1 MSGSPSRAD
10 GNLSSARIER
20 QLEDGATQDLLAVEL
35 KHDRQIDYDSNLTHV
50 TDTQIEPDVPLQLEE
65 LYDNTQS
72 HDFDP
77 EFKSSPRVSGPILLR
92 RPPSSGNVPGK
103 AFKMAPAIKTPL
115 DTVGNRRF
123 PGQSPRAGSQETPP
137 PSGQRGT
144 SAVLQRLPSMAQ
156 VPPRNTHSP
165 NRIHLPPPQGNPQ
178 KHSVSAESHSE
189 AALPVASQADRVGD
203 PKVRRSTG
211 QPKTQKSKGTKK
223 PKKPG
228 IAENAA
234 LADLPSLPRRAQPQ
248 KMPTPTESSVPRG
261 GDILPPIPGFGPT
274 TSDDGP
280 YPNSKRNQSTVSHQ
294 NGISPPSSNHAN
306 GHLPPGGEPGTETK
320 HSNHTTH
327 QQDPLTPY
335 HAIEEE
341 RNGRSVINMK
351 VSRYER
357 SQRASEAA
365 TKAPLLAYP
374 SQKSLVDPAHGV
386 DSPKACVEMS
396 RGLTAMEAI
405 TIDDEDSV
413 PPVRPTT
420 KEQRARNPLQERRVN
435 GQTNHTE
442 IHPKARHDRAKVE
455 KPKRKHSKPRTVAGV
470 TGGQLP
476 KPQSK
481 PARSAAAQK
490 PPSTKAA
497 IGKTEPHLPQNLGN
511 ATILTPAGDAPNP
524 EADDHGM
531 QGIETFGNVPLTTPR
546 PEVSNPAMS
555 TDDLI
560 QVLQHRSK
568 AEKETMAAMI
578 AAERMHQA
586 QNASLLKEKVRLSEL
601 VESLTTTNAQ
611 CQERLQKFSA
621 AMQGPDS
628 KFAQHQNYMAGLGND
643 LDLLRSEFT
652 AFLDTHRAVR
662 TEWIS
667 LKEGTDE
674 ATACFNIM
682 RDRVKELRDPL
693 GDLTDAKVELTRLQ
707 GIAENLQSQL
717 EEKTGMLATERDRNA
732 GLERRLEHD
741 ALGHQE
747 LKELFAGHRR
757 SIMEKLAEL
766 HTVVELANAKE
777 DDANGSKLDDCLRLI
792 KDMRSAE
799 KVTPTDIE
807 NINSMIS
814 ALSQS
819 MFCRF
824 DESDDVLNQTFTAS
838 RDVELHLKNLFT
850 SLKADLR
857 SEHELTDQI
866 TQLRE
871 ENARQ
876 GKVAD
881 AEASALA
888 DARQHL
894 EELQSEKFDLQ
905 QRITKFDLEIA
916 TCKAQPLD
924 SPQTVQRLKDTE
936 DRNTEL
942 NDRLTL
948 AQVELAKAEGKIQAL
963 LDDQNRLRPDLADLK
978 QRFEACQV
986 TIASFD
992 RQKVDLEEKA
1002 EQRVAEAKAQC
1013 ENEANIKVQQQ
1024 KLDFD
1029 DRVRQLA
1036 QLREAAE
1043 DRSAAA
1049 REEIESRR
1057 ASETTALSKL
1067 SQLRGSEASLTIKG
1081 AELEKRNATL
1091 EVRVQSLEEQL
1102 ESKEVDLQNYQESQA
1117 CTEDELRQVSQS
1129 LATAYSE
1136 GKKDKALIVTQR
1148 TDLESLHTQLANV
1161 EASKK
1166 QQSPRA
1172 SLELQSLRQQAEEAQ
1187 TFRQITE
1194 AFQERL
1200 RFALSINLPPGNA
1213 EEGIVTSIEMIEMRL
1228 AELTNG
1234 SHQESGSIV
1243 GTAANILLPTEPV
1256 EGRPRRRANR
1266 NSVPSKISPAL
1277 RGSDVASKAEISIQ
1291 KITPRV
1297 TFRTD
1302 MTSEK
1307 IEAISKFQSPNKR
1320 VIQSVGQRCPPET
1333 PSFARF
1339 EERLQTTSPLT
1350 PLEEV
1355 DFVEVPSP
1363 PSKVCT
1369 ADRAHQIKPHA
1380 ASKHPKTPSDPNKKN
1395 PQYDFS
1401 DESPRPKSGRGLIE
1415 EKTVAETERHVKAA
1429 IAAYSSK
1436 TLQATNL
1443 DAADVSDDDTASRY
1457 ISNIRDLFKSKPPS
1471 ASQSAATVG
1480 PGHSRAVP
1488 SSKVPLHSALK
1499 RKRKQ
1504 SDAQSESSGIFAGR
1518 VSKKPAKEAA
1528 EIPDSQSQGQVG
1540 NGLFQ
1545 QSSQASISSH
1555 SRAKSGQS
1563 DQAPPSRA
1571 KSRPKTR
1578 RTYGTG
1584 QRYNLREE
1592 RFNKELDP

>member
-1 MSGSPSRAD
+1 MSGPPSCAD
-10 GNLSSARIER
+10 GNWSSPRFER
-20 QLEDGATQDLLAVEL
+20 QLEDGATQGPLAVEL

-50 TDTQIEPDVPLQLEE
+50 TDTQIEPDVSLHLEE
-65 LYDNTQS
+65 LYDNSQS

-77 EFKSSPRVSGPILLR
+77 ESKSSPRVSGPILLQ
-92 RPPSSGNVPGK
+92 RPPSSGDVLGK
-103 AFKMAPAIKTPL
+103 AFKMAPAIRAPV
-115 DTVGNRRF
+115 DNIGNRRF
-123 PGQSPRAGSQETPP
+123 PGQHPRAGSQETPP

-144 SAVLQRLPSMAQ
+144 SVVLQRLPSVAQ
-156 VPPRNTHSP
+156 VPSGNNHSP
-165 NRIHLPPPQGNPQ
+165 NRIHFPPQQGNPQ
-178 KHSVSAESHSE
+178 TNPVPVVSHSE

-203 PKVRRSTG
+203 SKAIRSTS
-211 QPKTQKSKGTKK
+211 QPKTKKSKGTKK
-223 PKKPG
+223 PKKHG

-234 LADLPSLPRRAQPQ
+234 LADLPSLPRGAQPSQ
-248 KMPTPTESSVPRG
+248 KMPTPTESLVQRG
-261 GDILPPIPGFGPT
+261 GDILPPIPGLGPT
-274 TSDDGP
+274 TSDDAP

-294 NGISPPSSNHAN
+294 NGISPLSSNHAN
-306 GHLPPGGEPGTETK
+306 DQLPPGGEPGTETK
-320 HSNHTTH
+320 HTNHTTH
-327 QQDPLTPY
+327 QQVPLNPY

-341 RNGRSVINMK
+341 RNGRLDVNMK
-351 VSRYER
+351 VSGFER
-357 SQRASEAA
+357 PQRASEAA
-365 TKAPLLAYP
+365 TKAPFLAHP
-374 SQKSLVDPAHGV
+374 SQNTLVNPTRGV
-386 DSPKACVEMS
+386 DSPNACVETS

-405 TIDDEDSV
+405 TIDDEDNV
-413 PPVRPTT
+413 PPMRPTT

-442 IHPKARHDRAKVE
+442 VHPKTRHNHAKVE
-455 KPKRKHSKPRTVAGV
+455 KPKRKHSGPRTVAGA

-490 PPSTKAA
+490 PSSIKAA
-497 IGKTEPHLPQNLGN
+497 TGKTEPHLPQNSGN
-511 ATILTPAGDAPNP
+511 ATSLTSAGDAPNS
-524 EADDHGM
+524 EADNHGM
-531 QGIETFGNVPLTTPR
+531 KGVETFGNVPLTTPR
-546 PEVSNPAMS
+546 PEVSNPAIS

-586 QNASLLKEKVRLSEL
+586 QNASLLKEKVQLSEL
-601 VESLTTTNAQ
+601 VESLTATNAQ
-611 CQERLQKFSA
+611 CQERLHKFAA

-628 KFAQHQNYMAGLGND
+628 KFVQHQKYMAGLGND
-643 LDLLRSEFT
+643 LDLLRSEYT

-667 LKEGTDE
+667 LKEGYDE
-674 ATACFNIM
+674 ATACYNIM

-747 LKELFAGHRR
+747 LKDLFAGHRR

-777 DDANGSKLDDCLRLI
+777 EDANGSKLDDCLRLI
-792 KDMRSAE
+792 KDMRSAD
-799 KVTPTDIE
+799 KVTPADIE
-807 NINSMIS
+807 NINSMIN
-814 ALSQS
+814 ALSQ
-819 MFCRF
+819 RF

-838 RDVELHLKNLFT
+838 RDVELHLRNLFT

-871 ENARQ
+871 ENARL
-876 GKVAD
+876 GKVVD
-881 AEASALA
+881 AGASALA

-905 QRITKFDLEIA
+905 QRIIKFDLEIA

-1002 EQRVAEAKAQC
+1002 EQRVAEARAQC

-1024 KLDFD
+1024 ELEFN
-1029 DRVRQLA
+1029 DRVHQLA
-1036 QLREAAE
+1036 QLRQAAE

-1057 ASETTALSKL
+1057 ASETTAL
-1067 SQLRGSEASLTIKG
+1067 RGSEASLTIKG

-1091 EVRVQSLEEQL
+1091 EERVQSLEEQL
-1102 ESKEVDLQNYQESQA
+1102 ESKEVDLQNYKESQA
-1117 CTEDELRQVSQS
+1117 CTDDELRQVSQS

-1148 TDLESLHTQLANV
+1148 TDLESLRTQLANV

-1172 SLELQSLRQQAEEAQ
+1172 SLELQSLRQQAGEAQ

-1200 RFALSINLPPGNA
+1200 RVALSIILPPINA
-1213 EEGIVTSIEMIEMRL
+1213 EEGILTSIEMIEKRL
-1228 AELTNG
+1228 VELTDG
-1234 SHQESGSIV
+1234 SHLESGPIV
-1243 GTAANILLPTEPV
+1243 GSAANIQLPAEPV

-1266 NSVPSKISPAL
+1266 NSVPTKISPTR
-1277 RGSDVASKAEISIQ
+1277 RGSDIASKAEISMQ

-1307 IEAISKFQSPNKR
+1307 IEAISKYQSPNKR
-1320 VIQSVGQRCPPET
+1320 VMQSVGQRCPPET

-1363 PSKVCT
+1363 PSQVCT
-1369 ADRAHQIKPHA
+1369 ADRVHQIKPHP
-1380 ASKHPKTPSDPNKKN
+1380 ASKHPQTPSDPKPKKKN

-1401 DESPRPKSGRGLIE
+1401 DESPPPKSGRGVIE
-1415 EKTVAETERHVKAA
+1415 EKTVAETERQLKAA

-1443 DAADVSDDDTASRY
+1443 NAADVSDDDTASRY
-1457 ISNIRDLFKSKPPS
+1457 VPNIRELFKQKPPS

-1480 PGHSRAVP
+1480 LGHSKAVL
-1488 SSKVPLHSALK
+1488 SSKAPLHSALK

-1504 SDAQSESSGIFAGR
+1504 SDAQLESSGTLAGR
-1518 VSKKPAKEAA
+1518 ASKKPAKEAA
-1528 EIPDSQSQGQVG
+1528 ILEIPDSQSQGQVG

-1545 QSSQASISSH
+1545 QSSQASISSQ

-1571 KSRPKTR
+1571 KPRPKTR